1 MQTQY
6 RSAFFISSR
15 FIFGPDMSEIDD
27 IDVVQ
32 CNRSF
37 FGPSAQR
44 EWTARGNQRPLDVA
58 LITHP
63 RDAADVARLFPWA
76 AALDAARLTDLL
88 CCLQPVYGEIIEA
101 GDINIGIIFLPILAQ
116 DMTDPRKRASSRKCL
131 EQQGLAKAAELGARH
146 VCLGG
151 LTGALS
157 NYGRRISARA
167 QALGIALTTGHAATA
182 VSIVR
187 QYDEAIR
194 QAGIAPDDATVAILG
209 VGSVGA
215 GVGRLFTHSAR
226 VSRPGHIVLVDTAA
240 QEQRLQSLAAEIAG
254 IAGIAV
260 SIERLETRGTLPPDS
275 RCYLGANVVISA
287 VSTAYVLDPE
297 RVAPGTILID
307 DSQPYCWARG
317 AAYARMQ
324 RCGDLLPCDA
334 GLVDASALGYRSRF
348 PFDFADDVGQ
358 GSTVSWSCLAEGIL
372 RVRYP
377 GLPGNIGEAEPAQL
391 LAYDRAFDEA
401 GLAIP
406 PLQCGRERLNVA
418 QFRAYRAQR
427 VAANSAEIGGIA

>member
-44 EWTARGNQRPLDVA
+44 EWMARGNQRPLDVA

-101 GDINIGIIFLPILAQ
+101 VDINIGIIFLPILAQ

-307 DSQPYCWARG
+307 DSQPYCWARS

-391 LAYDRAFDEA
+391 LAYERAFDEA

>member
-1 MQTQY
+1 
-6 RSAFFISSR
+6 
-15 FIFGPDMSEIDD
+15 MSEIDD

-44 EWTARGNQRPLDVA
+44 EWMTHGNRRPLDVA

-76 AALDAARLTDLL
+76 DSLNAAGLADLL
-88 CCLQPVYGEIIEA
+88 GCLQPVYGEIIEA
-101 GDINIGIIFLPILAQ
+101 REINVGIIFLPILAQ
-116 DMTDPRKRASSRKCL
+116 DMIDPRKRASSRKCL
-131 EQQGLAKAAELGARH
+131 ELQGLAKAAELGARH

-187 QYDEAIR
+187 QYDEALR
-194 QAGIAPDDATVAILG
+194 QSGIAPDDATVAILG

-215 GVGRLFTHSAR
+215 GVGRLFAHSAR
-226 VSRPGHIVLVDTAA
+226 VSRPRRIVLVDTAA
-240 QEQRLQSLAAEIAG
+240 QQYRLQSLAAEIVGTAG
-254 IAGIAV
+254 IPV

-275 RCYLGANVVISA
+275 RCYRDANVVISA

-297 RVAPGTILID
+297 RAAPGTILID

-317 AAYARMQ
+317 AAYERMQ
-324 RCGDLLPCDA
+324 RCGDILPCDA
-334 GLVDASALGYRSRF
+334 GLVDSSALGYRSCF

-358 GSTVSWSCLAEGIL
+358 GSTISWSCLAEGML

-391 LAYDRAFDEA
+391 LAYERAFDEA

-406 PLQCGRERLNVA
+406 PLQCGRERLDVA
-418 QFRAYRAQR
+418 QFRVAQAR
-427 VAANSAEIGGIA
+427 LAAAMSAEIGGAA

>member
-1 MQTQY
+1 M
-6 RSAFFISSR
+6 
-15 FIFGPDMSEIDD
+15 
-27 IDVVQ
+27 
-32 CNRSF
+32 
-37 FGPSAQR
+37 
-44 EWTARGNQRPLDVA
+44 ARGNQRPLDVA

-101 GDINIGIIFLPILAQ
+101 VDINIGIIFLPILAQ

-307 DSQPYCWARG
+307 DSQPYCWARS

-391 LAYDRAFDEA
+391 LAYERAFDEA